1 MTSVS
6 SPTAEVRIIASGLE
20 FPEGPV
26 ALADGS
32 VLVTEIAAGT
42 LARVC
47 PDGNIERIA
56 YLGGGPNGAAI
67 GPDGAVYV
75 CNNGGSF
82 SFHRKD
88 GLLVFGLVA
97 PPTYSG
103 GSIDRVDLAT
113 GEVTTLYRT
122 CGDRPLRGPNDLVF
136 DETGGFWFTDHGIR
150 TERSSDRT
158 GVFYARPD
166 GSSITEKIFP
176 LDSPN
181 GIALSPDGSR
191 LYVAETQ
198 VARIWYWDLDGPG
211 KIAADADGEFHP
223 GKLLSGA
230 AGYALFDSMK
240 VDGDGWVCQATLIDG
255 GVTQI
260 SPDGQTVET
269 LPLSDPM
276 ITNLCF
282 GGLDHRTAFITCSS
296 TGHLIAVDWPRP
308 GGRLAFPRK
317 VTT

>member
-1 MTSVS
+1 MITVN
-6 SPTAEVRIIASGLE
+6 SPKTEVRIIAAGLG

-42 LARVC
+42 LARIS
-47 PDGNIERIA
+47 PNGDIERIA
-56 YLGGGPNGAAI
+56 HLGGGPIGAAI

-82 SFHRKD
+82 SFHRQD
-88 GLLVFGLVA
+88 GLLVFGLVV
-97 PPTYSG
+97 PPRYSG
-103 GSIDRVDLAT
+103 GSIDRVDLST
-113 GEVTTLYRT
+113 GDVTTLYRA

-158 GVFYARPD
+158 GVFYAQPD

-181 GIALSPDGSR
+181 GIALSPDGR
-191 LYVAETQ
+191 
-198 VARIWYWDLDGPG
+198 R
-211 KIAADADGEFHP
+211 
-223 GKLLSGA
+223 
-230 AGYALFDSMK
+230 
-240 VDGDGWVCQATLIDG
+240 
-255 GVTQI
+255 
-260 SPDGQTVET
+260 VET

-282 GGLDHRTAFITCSS
+282 GGPDYRTAFITCSG

-308 GGRLAFPRK
+308 GGRLAFPSA
-317 VTT
+317 VTA

>member
-1 MTSVS
+1 MTTVS
-6 SPTAEVRIIASGLE
+6 SPTAKVRIIAAGLE
-20 FPEGPV
+20 FPEGPI
-26 ALADGS
+26 AMTDGS

-42 LARVC
+42 LTRIS
-47 PDGNIERIA
+47 PDGRIERIA
-56 YLGGGPNGAAI
+56 ELHGAPDGAAI

-82 SFHRKD
+82 TFHRQND
-88 GLLVFGLVA
+88 LLVFGLAA
-97 PPTYSG
+97 PPSYSG

-113 GEVTTLYRT
+113 GAVKTLYRA
-122 CGDRPLRGPNDLVF
+122 CGEHPLRGPNDIVF
-136 DETGGFWFTDHGIR
+136 DESGGFWFTDHGIR

-158 GVFYARPD
+158 GVYYAQPD
-166 GSSITEKIFP
+166 GSSITEVIFP

-181 GIALSPDGSR
+181 GIALSPDGTR

-211 KIAADADGEFHP
+211 KIAANADGEFHS
-223 GKLLSGA
+223 GKLLYGA
-230 AGYALFDSMK
+230 PGYTLFDSMA
-240 VDGDGWVCQATLIDG
+240 VDGDGWVCQGTLIEG
-255 GVTQI
+255 GVIQI
-260 SPDGQTVET
+260 SPDGRVVEK

-282 GGLDHRTAFITCSS
+282 GGPDHRTALITCSG

-308 GGRLAFPRK
+308 GGRLAFPRIPH
-317 VTT
+317 